1 MNKHHWTTTVGWRL
15 LRRPH
20 PLFLV
25 VSRAAAILLVLSAA
39 AAPLPAAST
48 TSAARGLVRRRLP
61 AQQAGQFR
69 LEEVSPE
76 RGNDVFEIESV
87 GNRVVLRGNNGVAL
101 ASALNCYLKEYCHC
115 EVSWNCGNQLE
126 VPRRLPPVSQK
137 VRVVSPHK
145 FRYAYNYCTHG
156 HTMAWWDWPR
166 WERELDFLAL
176 RGVNLALVIEGQ
188 EGVWLNTLRTF
199 GYMEAELRQWLVM
212 PSHQPW
218 MYMSNL
224 EGYGGPVPRT
234 LIDRRVRLGQQ
245 IVARMRELGMDPVLQ
260 GYYGMVPADFGRRF
274 PGAKVHAQGKWGA
287 LKRPDM
293 LEPTDPMFSEVA
305 AAFYRGQ
312 QELFG
317 SVRFFA
323 ADPFHEGGTTNGIDL
338 PACGRAIHQAMHG
351 AVWVLQSWESNPRQ
365 AMIDALDKD
374 KLLVLDLWCET
385 QENWR
390 SRNNFNGTPWLW
402 CTIHNFGANVGLGGR
417 LAWMGEGP
425 AQALADPAK
434 GRFSG
439 IGALMEGTGNNPAL
453 WEGFFENA

>member
-1 MNKHHWTTTVGWRL
+1 
-15 LRRPH
+15 
-20 PLFLV
+20 V

-126 VPRRLPPVSQK
+126 VPRRLPPVSHK

-156 HTMAWWDWPR
+156 YTMAWWDWPR

-199 GYMEAELRQWLVM
+199 GYMEAELRQ
-212 PSHQPW
+212 
-218 MYMSNL
+218 
-224 EGYGGPVPRT
+224 
-234 LIDRRVRLGQQ
+234 
-245 IVARMRELGMDPVLQ
+245 
-260 GYYGMVPADFGRRF
+260 
-274 PGAKVHAQGKWGA
+274 
-287 LKRPDM
+287 
-293 LEPTDPMFSEVA
+293 
-305 AAFYRGQ
+305 
-312 QELFG
+312 
-317 SVRFFA
+317 
-323 ADPFHEGGTTNGIDL
+323 
-338 PACGRAIHQAMHG
+338 
-351 AVWVLQSWESNPRQ
+351 
-365 AMIDALDKD
+365 
-374 KLLVLDLWCET
+374 
-385 QENWR
+385 
-390 SRNNFNGTPWLW
+390 
-402 CTIHNFGANVGLGGR
+402 
-417 LAWMGEGP
+417 
-425 AQALADPAK
+425 
-434 GRFSG
+434 
-439 IGALMEGTGNNPAL
+439 
-453 WEGFFENA
+453 